1 MPVFK
6 EMDPELIWRAIEGYT
21 DEITPAVKTRDAF
34 YRQFRCPRCDC
45 ELNKEFDV
53 RTCFNGEDIAPKAQL
68 RCPNCSYLVE
78 PHTNVVIEFGD
89 ASKIPVYAIPLLEGP
104 ED

>member
-6 EMDPELIWRAIEGYT
+6 EMDPELCLRAIEGYT
-21 DEITPAVKTRDAF
+21 DELTPAHDAQEAF

-45 ELNKEFDV
+45 PLQKEFNAKTAFDDDSLV
-53 RTCFNGEDIAPKAQL
+53 AKALL

-78 PHTNVVIEFGD
+78 PHTNVVVETGNP
-89 ASKIPVYAIPLLEGP
+89 AKVPVVAIPILGQK
-104 ED
+104 